1 MENRRQDLTLTD
13 RRLLKVTGVEA
24 VNEFD
29 DKNVILKLAD
39 GSLLVQGTGMT
50 VSKLNVDSGEVEIEG
65 LVSLIRYQNKKE
77 NLLKRILK

>member
-1 MENRRQDLTLTD
+1 MENRKQDLTLLD
-13 RRLLKVTGVEA
+13 RKLLKVTGVAA

-39 GSLLVQGTGMT
+39 GNLLVQGTGMT

>member
-1 MENRRQDLTLTD
+1 MENRKQDLTLLD
-13 RRLLKVTGVEA
+13 RKLLKVTGVTA

-29 DKNVILKLAD
+29 DKNVNLKLAD
-39 GSLLVQGTGMT
+39 GNLLVQGTGMT

>member
-1 MENRRQDLTLTD
+1 MENRKQDLTLLD
-13 RRLLKVTGVEA
+13 RKLLKVTGVTA

-39 GSLLVQGTGMT
+39 GNLLVQGTGMT

>member
-1 MENRRQDLTLTD
+1 MA
-13 RRLLKVTGVEA
+13 A

-39 GSLLVQGTGMT
+39 GNLLVQGTGMT